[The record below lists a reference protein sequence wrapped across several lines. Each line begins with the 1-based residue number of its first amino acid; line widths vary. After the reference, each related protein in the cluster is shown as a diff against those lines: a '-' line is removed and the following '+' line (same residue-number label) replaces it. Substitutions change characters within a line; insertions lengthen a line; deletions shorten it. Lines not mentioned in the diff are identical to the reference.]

1 MSDEKTL
8 APDAI
13 LTQLIFGKWVS
24 MAVSVAAKL
33 RLADKLA
40 DGPKSIA
47 ELAAETKSHAASLF
61 RLMRGLAS
69 VGLFSS
75 DARGRFQLTEV
86 GQLLRTGVKGSL
98 RGVAD
103 FCGSEWSW
111 RAWEK
116 MIHSVCTGETAFEN
130 VYGENVFAY
139 LARHPDESSVF
150 DEGMTGFSGKSSDA
164 VADAYD
170 FAKFKTLADIGGGH
184 GYMLSIILKKYPNL
198 RGVVFDSPHVVSGA
212 AATLQQF
219 ELGDRCTTVGGNFFE
234 SVPAGCDAYILKH
247 IIHDWNDRDAE
258 RIIRT
263 IRAAAKPGSYLLLVE
278 MVIPG
283 GDGPHPGKLLD
294 LEMLVVASGQ
304 ERTESEYRELL
315 LRSGYRL
322 NGITTTKSPICV
334 IESQA
339 I

>member
-1 MSDEKTL
+1 MRAL
-8 APDAI
+8 
-13 LTQLIFGKWVS
+13 
-24 MAVSVAAKL
+24 
-33 RLADKLA
+33 
-40 DGPKSIA
+40 
-47 ELAAETKSHAASLF
+47 ASL
-61 RLMRGLAS
+61 G
-69 VGLFSS
+69 VFSTDS
-75 DARGRFQLTEV
+75 SGRFQLTEV

-111 RAWEK
+111 RAWENL
-116 MIHSVCTGETAFEN
+116 IHSVRTGETAFEK

-139 LARHPDESSVF
+139 LSKHPDESAVF

-170 FAKFKTLADIGGGH
+170 FSKFKTLADIGGGQ
-184 GYMLSIILKKYPNL
+184 GILLSTILSKNPNL
-198 RGVVFDSPHVVSGA
+198 RGIVFDAPHVVSGA
-212 AATLQQF
+212 TATLQQF
-219 ELGDRCTTVGGNFFE
+219 GLSDRCRAVGGNFFE
-234 SVPAGCDAYILKH
+234 SVPAGCDAYIMKH

-263 IRAAAKPGSYLLLVE
+263 IRTAAKPGSYLLLAE
-278 MVIPG
+278 MVIPT
-283 GDGPHPGKLLD
+283 GDGAHPGKLLD
-294 LEMLVVASGQ
+294 LEMLAVASGK
-304 ERTESEYRELL
+304 ERTEPEYRDLL

-339 I
+339 V